1 MASIWSGLAA
11 GLGTAS
17 NLMLQRQQQEWEAKL
32 KEQERA
38 NEEARELRM
47 HEKKL
52 AIEAKNRAGQPLY
65 KPEAEIG
72 DTDYRG
78 LAYGPDGRTVEMRS
92 FGRRPQGILDQET
105 LMAEQN
111 AADRERRIRLDEA
124 RIGAAERRARGGS
137 GGGGGSSN
145 SKGILTAGQKRDAE
159 NQFINE
165 YLQSKGLFQKGGNG
179 PWFAEQ
185 PVMEN
190 QSVQTDDGTTSIG
203 WVTGE
208 TSDEGKRVPG
218 GYVNQLRNE
227 ARAVFRGESPQKPE
241 SKENPSPENPLS
253 SMSREQTIDAAMKEA
268 RDAGRNLTREQVTQI
283 LKNNGYI
290 N

>member
-17 NLMLQRQQQEWEAKL
+17 NLILQRQQQEWEAKL

-105 LMAEQN
+105 LVAEQS

-159 NQFINE
+159 NQAIDE
-165 YLQSKGLFQKGGNG
+165 ALQNTGVYKGKDGRFFRDGMDSKGK
-179 PWFAEQ
+179 PKPQ
-185 PVMEN
+185 PVSALEL
-190 QSVQTDDGTTSIG
+190 TEIR
-203 WVTGE
+203 E
-208 TSDEGKRVPG
+208 
-218 GYVNQLRNE
+218 L
-227 ARAVFRGESPQKPE
+227 ARARFRGELPYQTDTQTTPSAGGSP
-241 SKENPSPENPLS
+241 NPLA
-253 SMSREQTIDAAMKEA
+253 SMSREQKIDAAMKEA

-283 LKNNGYI
+283 LKENGYI